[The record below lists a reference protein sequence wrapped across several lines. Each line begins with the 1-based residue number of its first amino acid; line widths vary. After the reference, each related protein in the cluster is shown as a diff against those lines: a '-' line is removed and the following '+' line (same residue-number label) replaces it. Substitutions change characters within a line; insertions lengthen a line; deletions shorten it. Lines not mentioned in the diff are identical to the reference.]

1 MAVDL
6 DSKLS
11 GLFNKAELGLWRAR
25 RLTDGFGWQPA
36 LSLLRREMIGADRL
50 EQVQAK
56 GAPPLWARLGR
67 RETDLDTL
75 LHVWRERCYELP
87 TDAMP
92 NDVEPRWI
100 IDAGANVG
108 YATRWLAETYPSA
121 TVIAIEPDRA
131 NVEILRR
138 NVDGLRNVT
147 VLEAAL
153 ATEVGEIELFDV
165 GEGPWSYRV
174 GAAGEGAGRTVRQVP
189 CVSIGSLMAQYGM
202 DRIDYL
208 KVDIEG
214 AELELFSAA
223 EDWIDKVDAVV
234 VELHDRFRP
243 GCTRAFL
250 NATRAFETEFA
261 RGENFF
267 ALRGSTRVQ
276 PAATG

>member
-1 MAVDL
+1 MDV
-6 DSKLS
+6 DSKLT
-11 GLFNKAELGLWRAR
+11 GLFKKAELGFWRAH
-25 RLTDGFGWQPA
+25 RLTEGFGWRPA
-36 LSLLRREMIGADRL
+36 MTLLRHEMLGADRI
-50 EQVQAK
+50 EQVRAK
-56 GAPPLWARLGR
+56 AAPLLWARLGR
-67 RETDLDTL
+67 RETDIDTL

-87 TDAMP
+87 AGSVTERA
-92 NDVEPRWI
+92 RWI

-108 YATRWLAETYPSA
+108 YATRWLADTYPGA

-131 NVEILRR
+131 NVELLRR
-138 NVDGLRNVT
+138 NVAGRDNVT

-153 ATEVGEIELFDV
+153 GTEVGSIELFDV

-174 GAAGEGAGRTVRQVP
+174 GAAGADGGTSVREVP
-189 CVSIGSLMAQYGM
+189 CVSIESLMADFGI

-214 AELELFSAA
+214 AELELFQDA
-223 EDWIDKVDAVV
+223 ERWIDRVDAVA

-267 ALRGSTRVQ
+267 ALREPQ